1 MPGNQIDL
9 RRGSRVFFGF
19 GTGNVPRNSPL
30 GTVRIRYGRHTRDC
44 NMRFGNNSMDKLNLP
59 IPGDPGPET
68 YRNQTLLFQR
78 KSNGVFSMR
87 LGSPQEINEWKRLSR
102 QQATLFRMSNSG
114 REYGTFD

>member
-1 MPGNQIDL
+1 
-9 RRGSRVFFGF
+9 
-19 GTGNVPRNSPL
+19 
-30 GTVRIRYGRHTRDC
+30 
-44 NMRFGNNSMDKLNLP
+44 MRFGNNSMDKLNLP